1 MKVILLLCNIYIPCR
16 WKSVKNLLNTPE
28 HSFILC
34 LLIHLEQIRNVC
46 SLTADD
52 SNRLM
57 VTISNNE
64 DGGKAFIVIAD
75 GSQFSPACDVQS
87 VPMLSW
93 VFTCLTV
100 GYVEG
105 DSSTFVGKVS

>member
-1 MKVILLLCNIYIPCR
+1 MFAY
-16 WKSVKNLLNTPE
+16 TP
-28 HSFILC
+28 S
-34 LLIHLEQIRNVC
+34 LEQIGNVC
-46 SLTADD
+46 PVTADD

-75 GSQFSPACDVQS
+75 GFELSPSCDMRS
-87 VPMLSW
+87 IPMLSW
-93 VFTCLTV
+93 MFTCLTV

-105 DSSTFVGKVS
+105 DSSTFVGKVSKLNADN

>member
-1 MKVILLLCNIYIPCR
+1 MKVIFVLCNISIPCR
-16 WKSVKNLLNTPE
+16 WKSVKNLLNTRE

-34 LLIHLEQIRNVC
+34 LLIHLEQIGNVC
-46 SLTADD
+46 PVTADD

-64 DGGKAFIVIAD
+64 DGSKALRVLAD
-75 GSQFSPACDVQS
+75 RLWLSPSCDVQGI
-87 VPMLSW
+87 PMLSW

-105 DSSTFVGKVS
+105 NSSTFVGKVR